1 MGSTSVV
8 PPGPAGEGAG
18 AARARG
24 IGEAVGP
31 AAQQSLDEA
40 LRLAVGARRVGPR
53 AQVAEPEL
61 LAALPPGARAVGG
74 AVVGHHLLHHE
85 PLRAVPAQRPLEQ
98 GERVGP
104 AVARQHLHVSE
115 AGVVVDGDVH
125 VLPARAR
132 AALHAVA
139 QDARAHVPE
148 AAELLGVDGQERS
161 RSRALV
167 AHHTW
172 ARGLRQARAA
182 KTPQHLANRG
192 RGAVDDRAHHLRTA
206 AAAFAHG
213 ADLSFGL
220 ARESTRLAV
229 GRAGST
235 AQARPARGAI
245 AHPPAVA
252 AAATGAVSPGRLLR
266 RGAVEHRLHHPT
278 ARLVREAHASRRQ
291 RRIRHLGLLR
301 NLELLQPQVSSEA
314 RKRSAVSKV
323 CSQYN

>member
-1 MGSTSVV
+1 MR
-8 PPGPAGEGAG
+8 
-18 AARARG
+18 ARARG

-40 LRLAVGARRVGPR
+40 LRLAVGARRVGSR

-85 PLRAVPAQRPLEQ
+85 PLRAVPAQRPLEK

-139 QDARAHVPE
+139 QDALAHVPE
-148 AAELLGVDGQERS
+148 AAELLGVDVQELS

-167 AHHTW
+167 AHQRW

-213 ADLSFGL
+213 DDLSFGL
-220 ARESTRLAV
+220 ARESTRLAGGACRV
-229 GRAGST
+229 DRAGSPSPRRDSAPT
-235 AQARPARGAI
+235 SGSRCCDWRREPRPP
-245 AHPPAVA
+245 PPAWRRRAPPAPPDSATRTRSACEPA
-252 AAATGAVSPGRLLR
+252 AA
-266 RGAVEHRLHHPT
+266 
-278 ARLVREAHASRRQ
+278 
-291 RRIRHLGLLR
+291 
-301 NLELLQPQVSSEA
+301 
-314 RKRSAVSKV
+314 
-323 CSQYN
+323 